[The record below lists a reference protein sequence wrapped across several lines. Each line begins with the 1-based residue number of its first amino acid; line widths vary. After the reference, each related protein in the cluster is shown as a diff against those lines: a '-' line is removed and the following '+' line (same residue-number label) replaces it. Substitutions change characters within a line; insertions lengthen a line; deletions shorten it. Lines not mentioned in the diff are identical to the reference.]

1 MKTMHRLNS
10 RAFRL
15 AAAGLAL
22 AVGACSFDE
31 VLSVQN
37 PDELPE
43 DALENNPSFLVALV
57 NGVKGDYAA
66 ALDDPFIWRGSMFT
80 DETLTGINWEQT
92 ARLNERIVQYDEG
105 DADLMF
111 TQISRALSQA
121 DSVSGRIKNL
131 VDNPGSED
139 VLGLTLAY
147 AGYTYI
153 MLADAMCEATVKTG
167 SVVYQPTE
175 LYQIAVDRFDEA
187 LPIANAAGDDDLLNF
202 INVGLTRAHLNLG
215 NYSDVIATAPKVDY
229 DPNPALDFRW
239 YAEYKT
245 PEVENALSGFTQ
257 GSNHALSVHPH
268 FLASPENYGSTTYDM
283 TPDLTDPRVQ
293 HDPQYRLGH
302 NQLTRIYT
310 PFAPLMWDNY
320 NGATIATGGEPA
332 DLRDPEADGA
342 NIAFSSGLEAQHN
355 YFEALDA
362 VGGNDAAVLDFVN
375 ERRAF
380 GNQDPVSLS
389 GTELTMELR
398 DQRGRD
404 LFLAGYR
411 LGDLRRWLRGGDDMF
426 PSGQHPVTEWGNYG
440 DATCFPLP
448 LSEYEGN
455 PNINNPN

>member
-1 MKTMHRLNS
+1 MRIMNRLQS
-10 RAFRL
+10 RAVRL
-15 AAAGLAL
+15 AAAGLVL

-43 DALENNPSFLVALV
+43 DALENNPSFISVLV

-111 TQISRALSQA
+111 SQISRALAQA
-121 DSVSGRIKNL
+121 DSVSGRIRNL
-131 VDNPGSED
+131 SENPSSD
-139 VLGLTLAY
+139 DRLALTLAY
-147 AGYTYI
+147 AGYSYI
-153 MLADAMCEATVKTG
+153 MLADAMCKATVKTG
-167 SVVYQPTE
+167 DVIYPDTA
-175 LYQIAVDRFDEA
+175 LYQFAVDRFTEA
-187 LPIANAAGDDDLLNF
+187 LDIATAAGEEDLENF
-202 INVGLTRAHLNLG
+202 INVGLTRAYLNLA
-215 NYSDVIATAPKVDY
+215 NYSKVMEIAPSV
-229 DPNPALDFRW
+229 PGDFRW
-239 YAEYKT
+239 YAEYKE
-245 PEVENALSGFTQ
+245 PEVENALAGFTQ

-268 FLASPENYGSTTYDM
+268 FLASPENYGSDTYDM

-293 HDPQYRLGH
+293 HDPKYRLGH

-310 PFAPLMWDNY
+310 PFAPLMWETY
-320 NGATIATGGEPA
+320 NGETIASGGSPS
-332 DLRDPEADGA
+332 DLRESINDGA
-342 NIAFSSGLEAQHN
+342 DIAFASGLEAQHN
-355 YFEALDA
+355 LYEAMDA
-362 VGGNDAAVLDFVN
+362 VGGNDGAVLDFVN

-380 GNQDPVSLS
+380 GNQAAVALS
-389 GTELTMELR
+389 GDELTMELR

-411 LGDLRRWLRGGDDMF
+411 LGDLRRWLRGDDDMF

-455 PNINNPN
+455 PNINNPNT